1 MSGCVK
7 VGVDI
12 SMAIACECEHGGD
25 VWWSHDPQRRLM
37 KWSCTGPA
45 MEMS

>member
-7 VGVDI
+7 VCVGI
-12 SMAIACECEHGGD
+12 SMAIACECERGGD
-25 VWWSHDPQRRLM
+25 VWWSHDPPEDVDEVVL
-37 KWSCTGPA
+37 PA